1 MGLNLQIQ
9 RLLFASLTKFDG
21 FFTRNLTPTETRQL
35 AGRAGRFMSKYETGF
50 TSVLHKKDYSA
61 LKNNLSSAFEEV
73 TRMAIMPTSGLI
85 EKFLYQVGV
94 NKLSGLLAAFNTM
107 KPGHSSLYYMADLT
121 PIIHLAK
128 LCESLDISRKL
139 NFATLWG
146 LCLAPINPSIVELV
160 DMLRTTMKNLANKQ
174 PIYSGDVIYYV
185 PNHGSVFDFN
195 RLESLEL
202 DS

>member
-1 MGLNLQIQ
+1 
-9 RLLFASLTKFDG
+9 
-21 FFTRNLTPTETRQL
+21 
-35 AGRAGRFMSKYETGF
+35 
-50 TSVLHKKDYSA
+50 
-61 LKNNLSSAFEEV
+61 
-73 TRMAIMPTSGLI
+73 
-85 EKFLYQVGV
+85 VGV

-128 LCESLDISRKL
+128 LCERSIARRPLSPAHFTDRFILNSSLDISRKL

-174 PIYSGDVIYYV
+174 PYPPLSSS
-185 PNHGSVFDFN
+185 NLKQFDYF
-195 RLESLEL
+195 
-202 DS
+202 